1 MDAAARIRAAGL
13 RLTPGRV
20 AVLRAVAA
28 EPHLDAE
35 RVAAAAR
42 RHIGAMST
50 QAVYDALR
58 VLTDAGL
65 LRRIEPA
72 GAAALY
78 ETRVGDNHHHL
89 VCRVC
94 GRIEDVPC
102 TVGHAP
108 CLTPAQTA
116 GFAVDEAEVTF
127 WGTCPACLPHPQEPP
142 SPVSA
147 TPSSDTSPAV
157 WPTQEKTTEES
168 S

>member
-1 MDAAARIRAAGL
+1 MDAAAQIRAAGL
-13 RLTPGRV
+13 RVTPGRV

-35 RVAAAAR
+35 RVAAVAR
-42 RHIGAMST
+42 GAIGAMSI

-58 VLTDAGL
+58 ALTDAGL

-94 GRIEDVPC
+94 GRIEDLAC
-102 TVGHAP
+102 AVGSAP
-108 CLTPAQTA
+108 CLTPAETG
-116 GFAVDEAEVTF
+116 GFALDEAEVTY
-127 WGTCPACLPHPQEPP
+127 WGTCPACRADPPAPEQPVAPLEPI
-142 SPVSA
+142 
-147 TPSSDTSPAV
+147 
-157 WPTQEKTTEES
+157 TEES

>member
-1 MDAAARIRAAGL
+1 M
-13 RLTPGRV
+13 
-20 AVLRAVAA
+20 AVLRAIEA

-35 RVAAAAR
+35 RVAAVAR
-42 RHIGAMST
+42 RDIGALST

-58 VLTDAGL
+58 ALTDAGL

-94 GRIEDVPC
+94 GRIVDVPC
-102 TVGHAP
+102 AVGSAP
-108 CLTPAQTA
+108 CLTPAHAA
-116 GFAVDEAEVTF
+116 GFAVDEAEVTY
-127 WGTCPACLPHPQEPP
+127 WGRCPACRSDRPAPEPVP
-142 SPVSA
+142 PLE
-147 TPSSDTSPAV
+147 PI
-157 WPTQEKTTEES
+157 TEES